1 MREYLRL
8 ARLFLVLLAVVTV
21 GRWMMGVKGV
31 PYDRGHHVF
40 SLVILTVFSSL
51 FYGAFCRRWL
61 GYRLV
66 QAAILGFIFGLAAQI
81 VIVLATAASYM
92 AGIDTYFTHPRALN
106 AEAALSFGAA
116 MARRLGAAVGNPIFS
131 AIVGSIGWALGG
143 LLPERPPTPS
153 E

>member
-8 ARLFLVLLAVVTV
+8 TRLFLVLLAIVTL

-61 GYRLV
+61 GYRLS
-66 QAAILGFIFGLAAQI
+66 QAAILGFLLGLATQI
-81 VIVLATAASYM
+81 VIVVATAASYM
-92 AGIDTYFTHPRALN
+92 AGMDTYFTNPRALN
-106 AEAALSFGAA
+106 ADAALPFGAA
-116 MARRLGAAVGNPIFS
+116 MARRLGAAVGNPFSS
-131 AIVGSIGWALGG
+131 AIVGCIGWALGG
-143 LLPERPPTPS
+143 LLPERPRTPS